1 MSEREVVRRVFCVE
15 MGEFVEL
22 LRSTRGKY
30 PIASYRLTEQQ
41 RYTFCY
47 VGHGR
52 KNKEQLYYSCIQCK
66 SVDSK
71 SKGCKQIHLRGTAV
85 TNGNPS
91 IGHKEGCKSL
101 KTSSV
106 HTEQFKRKA
115 SREVALGISTVANA
129 QLNNLNDMVATCEQ
143 EGVDI
148 NECRRNWLALRL
160 SMK

>member
-52 KNKEQLYYSCIQCK
+52 E
-66 SVDSK
+66 
-71 SKGCKQIHLRGTAV
+71 KQGTAV
-85 TNGNPS
+85 
-91 IGHKEGCKSL
+91 L
-101 KTSSV
+101 
-106 HTEQFKRKA
+106 
-115 SREVALGISTVANA
+115 
-129 QLNNLNDMVATCEQ
+129 
-143 EGVDI
+143 
-148 NECRRNWLALRL
+148 
-160 SMK
+160 